1 MMHQGATW
9 THKQSGTEVWVF
21 NLESRKRI
29 KRIPLQGPAA
39 SLTVS
44 LDDDPQLYTISD
56 EGTLNI
62 WNARTYEHEDSVEE
76 LGGGPLVLYV
86 SGE

>member
-1 MMHQGATW
+1 MA
-9 THKQSGTEVWVF
+9 
-21 NLESRKRI
+21 R
-29 KRIPLQGPAA
+29 

-44 LDDDPQLYTISD
+44 IDDEPQLYTISE
-56 EGTLNI
+56 EGTLDI

-76 LGGGPLVLYV
+76 LGDSPLVLYV

>member
-1 MMHQGATW
+1 MMHQGDRW
-9 THKQSGTEVWVF
+9 THKQAGTEVWVF

-29 KRIPLQGPAA
+29 KRIPLEEAA
-39 SLTVS
+39 MSLTVS
-44 LDDDPQLYTISD
+44 IDDEPQLYTISE
-56 EGTLNI
+56 EGTLDI

-76 LGGGPLVLYV
+76 LGDSPLVLYV